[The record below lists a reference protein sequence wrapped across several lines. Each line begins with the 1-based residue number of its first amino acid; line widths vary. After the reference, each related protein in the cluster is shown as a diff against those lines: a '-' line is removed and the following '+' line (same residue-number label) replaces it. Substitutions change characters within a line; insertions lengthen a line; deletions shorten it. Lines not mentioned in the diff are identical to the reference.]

1 MVCLLHFCSKIL
13 NMFNRITAKSEAKFE
28 QRREA
33 KLDFRPLGYALVGL
47 LFGGM
52 LTLSA
57 LNDFLLFGWMATA
70 SAIVFGLLTIHSIGE
85 QQTKKYKSNKD

>member
-1 MVCLLHFCSKIL
+1 
-13 NMFNRITAKSEAKFE
+13 MFNRITAKPGTQSQ
-28 QRREA
+28 QRKIE
-33 KLDFRPLGYALVGL
+33 KTDFRPLGYALVGL

>member
-1 MVCLLHFCSKIL
+1 MICLLHFCSKTI
-13 NMFNRITAKSEAKFE
+13 NMFDRITAKSGARTEERKIAKT
-28 QRREA
+28 
-33 KLDFRPLGYALVGL
+33 DFRPLGYALVGL

-57 LNDFLLFGWMATA
+57 LNNFLLFGWMAIA

-85 QQTKKYKSNKD
+85 QQTKRYKSTKD